1 LINQPIYLDYN
12 ATTPHAPEV
21 IEAMRPFLDEHF
33 GNPSS
38 SHWYGRKT
46 REAVETARAQ
56 VAALLNCTPGEIL
69 FTSGGTESNNHAI
82 RGIALARRRHGK
94 HIITSQIEHPAVT
107 AVCER
112 LKQDGFEITY
122 LAVDEHGLISVSD
135 VKRAIRPETILITL
149 MHANNEVG
157 TIQPIEE
164 VAELAI
170 ARGIVFHTD
179 AAQSAGK
186 IPTDVRAL
194 GVDLLSIA
202 GHKLYAPKGVGAL
215 YVREGTHLE
224 RLMEGAG
231 QERGRRPGTE
241 NVLEIV
247 GLGKACEIARRDL
260 AANREQMRRLRD
272 RLEAGLLE
280 RVPYLC
286 VNGHPENRLPN
297 TLSASVEGLDA
308 GALLAAIQDKVA
320 ASAGAA
326 CHSGHVQVSHVLQA
340 MHIPEEWARGTLRF
354 STGRMT
360 SAVDIDTAVAV
371 IADAIKRLRASR
383 SDVQ

>member
-1 LINQPIYLDYN
+1 
-12 ATTPHAPEV
+12 
-21 IEAMRPFLDEHF
+21 
-33 GNPSS
+33 
-38 SHWYGRKT
+38 
-46 REAVETARAQ
+46 
-56 VAALLNCTPGEIL
+56 
-69 FTSGGTESNNHAI
+69 
-82 RGIALARRRHGK
+82 
-94 HIITSQIEHPAVT
+94 
-107 AVCER
+107 
-112 LKQDGFEITY
+112 
-122 LAVDEHGLISVSD
+122 
-135 VKRAIRPETILITL
+135 
-149 MHANNEVG
+149 
-157 TIQPIEE
+157 
-164 VAELAI
+164 
-170 ARGIVFHTD
+170 
-179 AAQSAGK
+179 
-186 IPTDVRAL
+186 
-194 GVDLLSIA
+194 
-202 GHKLYAPKGVGAL
+202 
-215 YVREGTHLE
+215 
-224 RLMEGAG
+224 MEGAG

-247 GLGKACEIARRDL
+247 GLGEACEIARRDL